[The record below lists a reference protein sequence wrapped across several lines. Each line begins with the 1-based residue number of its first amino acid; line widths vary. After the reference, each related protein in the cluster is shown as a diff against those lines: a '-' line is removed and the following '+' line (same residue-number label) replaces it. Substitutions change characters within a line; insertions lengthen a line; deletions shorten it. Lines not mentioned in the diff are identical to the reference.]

1 MRLHIL
7 CRMRVFSFFDN
18 KGVLE
23 AMEVELELLPGLP
36 QLQVIGLPDAHIR
49 ESALRIKSALTAQGY
64 QWPRGHQ
71 VVVNLRPSHLRKQS
85 RGLELAIAVALIWA
99 TDQAPCNWDV
109 KASEVFIYG
118 ELGLT
123 GDVRCPE
130 DLETAPISDRVL
142 LLGKKQQAVE
152 GRFFEIAQLS
162 DLRET
167 LPRKENLKAKSWQ
180 RPKPMEIAFSEG
192 VARMLKVAALSDA
205 SVLLAG
211 PPGTGKSTW
220 AQALHGLLEEPTAE
234 TWQECRSLHAREGKK
249 LEWRPMV
256 NPHHTIP
263 AISMIGG
270 GYPLFP
276 GEIAKAHG
284 GMLLLD
290 ELLEFDR
297 QVLEALREP
306 VEAGQMRVS
315 RRGVTRV
322 WPARFQLVATTNL
335 CPCGKL
341 SPAWKKAC
349 AFSLRRCRSTWE
361 KLSGPMLDRFD
372 LLLFTQEWNRGE
384 KSQILTEILA
394 DLERLRSLEKPA
406 GGDEIPNG
414 LIAEDTSLRRRRSM
428 ARIAKALA
436 QLESSRRVLNRHWVE
451 AYDLCVKPQ
460 ESFYQLFA

>member
-1 MRLHIL
+1 
-7 CRMRVFSFFDN
+7 MRVFSFFDN

-99 TDQAPCNWDV
+99 TEQAPCAWDV
-109 KASEVFIYG
+109 KTSEIFIYG

-130 DLETAPISDRVL
+130 DLETAPINDCVL
-142 LLGKKQQAVE
+142 LLGKKQQPVE
-152 GRFFEIAQLS
+152 GRFFEISQLS
-162 DLRET
+162 DLRES
-167 LPRKENLKAKSWQ
+167 LPLKENLETKKWQ
-180 RPKPMEIAFSEG
+180 RPKPLAFGFSDA
-192 VARMLKVAALSDA
+192 VARMLKVVALSEA

-220 AQALHGLLEEPTAE
+220 AQALHGLLEEPTPE
-234 TWQECRSLHAREGKK
+234 TWQACRSLHAREGKK
-249 LEWRPMV
+249 LEWRPLV

-270 GYPLFP
+270 GFPLFP
-276 GEIAKAHG
+276 GDIAKAHG

-322 WPARFQLVATTNL
+322 WPAQFQLVATTNL

-372 LLLFTQEWNRGE
+372 LLLFTQDWNRGE
-384 KSQILTEILA
+384 KSHSLSDILA
-394 DLERLRSLEKPA
+394 DLERLRSQEKPA
-406 GGDEIPNG
+406 ATAEIPSS
-414 LIAEDTSLRRRRSM
+414 LLDEDTSMRRRRSM
-428 ARIAKALA
+428 TRVARALA
-436 QLESSRRVLNRHWVE
+436 QLEGSKRVLNRHWVE

-460 ESFYQLFA
+460 DGFYQLFA